1 MSKGLQKEFDA
12 IEGLVQEFK
21 IAHYKS
27 MDGSKKGGKQA
38 RKAVTVLKKL
48 TKNYKAASLAHDD
61 AIDKKKGNK
70 TRSEKRAEKVAKK
83 EGKTSTKKE
92 GKTSTKKEGKTS
104 TKKVTKKKSAKKA
117 D

>member
-1 MSKGLQKEFDA
+1 MSKELQKEFDA
-12 IEGLVQEFK
+12 IEDLVQEFK

-38 RKAVTVLKKL
+38 RKAVTALKKL
-48 TKNYKAASLAHDD
+48 TKGYKVASLAHDD

-70 TRSEKRAEKVAKK
+70 TRSEKRAEKLAKK
-83 EGKTSTKKE
+83 EGKSSSKKSVKKSVKKTVK
-92 GKTSTKKEGKTS
+92 KTSNKKS
-104 TKKVTKKKSAKKA
+104 KKKT